1 MDDVLTNMLR
11 GVAEE
16 YGDWDK
22 LILSCDDARGMT
34 GEERA
39 RAEQEIRYLRQVL
52 GESFLQRAIAKGH
65 PIRWP
70 VINTTRSTR
79 LWFISVAEALKELS
93 GAGGFRGV
101 FKKFKEPDKS
111 VEAESVLN
119 VALRLKRVGF
129 DITFEPQ
136 VTVTQQNGQRKQKHP
151 DLRLIDDETG
161 EEVIVEVSILE
172 RSAAHREAF
181 DIAHFFIPLFNEVE
195 PAKLTVDVELK
206 EGFDADH
213 VGEAVRLLREVAD
226 EVERTGEFKT
236 LVNERMAAG
245 VAPAGNEE
253 QLRQW
258 GEEHGISPGVT
269 GPPIWSDE
277 ISRAKMKIR
286 DKLAQLPEDRPGVI
300 VIPTTGSMMFNFYDS
315 LLIVRVLQ
323 EEVSRYP
330 RLWGVVLLHDYV
342 GGALAGPVVT
352 KLGSSTLVDKARTD
366 VFREQTAILLN
377 ESCALPVS
385 HVTGERL
392 LGAFA

>member
-1 MDDVLTNMLR
+1 MDDILTQIQR
-11 GVAEE
+11 VAQEF
-16 YGDWDK
+16 GDWGK
-22 LILSCDDARGMT
+22 LILSCDDVRGMT
-34 GEERA
+34 DEEKERA
-39 RAEQEIRYLRQVL
+39 KQEIRYLRQVL
-52 GESFLQRAIAKGH
+52 GEGFLRRAIAKGH
-65 PIRWP
+65 PIYWP

-93 GAGGFRGV
+93 GAGGFSGV

-119 VALRLKRVGF
+119 VAFRLKRAGF
-129 DITFEPQ
+129 NITFEPQ
-136 VTVTQQNGQRKQKHP
+136 VTVIQQSGQRKQKRP
-151 DLRLIDDETG
+151 DLRIVDDETG
-161 EEVIVEVSILE
+161 EEVIVEISILE

-181 DIAHFFIPLFNEVE
+181 DISHFFIPLFNEVE
-195 PAKLTVDVELK
+195 PAKFTVYVELK
-206 EGFDADH
+206 EGFDDDY

-226 EVERTGEFKT
+226 EAERTGEFKT
-236 LVNERMAAG
+236 LINERIAAG

-277 ISRAKMKIR
+277 ISRARMKIR

-300 VIPTTGSMMFNFYDS
+300 VIPTTGSMMFHFYDP
-315 LLIVRVLQ
+315 LLIVGVLQ
-323 EEVSRYP
+323 EEVRRYP

-342 GGALAGPVVT
+342 GGAQVVPVVT
-352 KLGSSTLVDKARTD
+352 KLGSSTLIDKAQTD

-377 ESCALPVS
+377 EVCALPVPRS
-385 HVTGERL
+385 VSERL
-392 LGAFA
+392 SAAFA